1 MSRLPILLSSMMNTV
16 PEDSIN
22 YVLAEAVLKKI
33 YKNDFKD
40 VSVIS
45 LAKDCNVSKASVS
58 RFFRALGYEDYM
70 DFKLDFL
77 YMQRNMKNEWLPN
90 TIYPNMNTSNIKESY
105 LQAVTNSIHQLEKNI
120 GEKDLKKVAKYI
132 YEYKQV
138 VLMGHMQSGYTALA
152 MQQYIQSSNKR
163 VEVILNP
170 TEQKEYFIKNKEA
183 AFVIIFS
190 SGGHFFDRFTPNW
203 NLQLSSKMRICVI
216 TTNSQLKEIP
226 GVDILINSH
235 TTEHFAAGNISLE
248 FIAKLIVLYYKS
260 AR

>member
-45 LAKDCNVSKASVS
+45 LAKECNVSKASVS
-58 RFFRALGYEDYM
+58 RFFRTLGYDDYM
-70 DFKLDFL
+70 DFKLDLL
-77 YMQRNMKNEWLPN
+77 YMQRNMKNEWRPN
-90 TIYPNMNTSNIKESY
+90 TFYPNMSTANIKESY

-120 GEKDLKKVAKYI
+120 EEKDLRRVAKYI
-132 YEYKQV
+132 NEYQHV
-138 VLMGHMQSGYTALA
+138 VLMGHIQSGYTALA
-152 MQQYIQSSNKR
+152 MQQYIQSSDKR

-170 TEQKEYFIKNKEA
+170 TEQKEYFLKNEEA

-203 NLQLSSKMRICVI
+203 NLQVSSKIRICVI
-216 TTNSQLKEIP
+216 TTNSQIKEIP
-226 GVDILINSH
+226 GVDLFINSH
-235 TTEHFAAGNISLE
+235 TTEHFAAGNISME
-248 FIAKLIVLYYKS
+248 FIAKLIILYYKNTK
-260 AR
+260 